1 MKSEFDILFDGDES
15 LFKKSLF
22 LSRIYGEY
30 GCGSSTSWV
39 LSNCYAIV
47 YSVDTSVKWV
57 KDISLK
63 NIQYKSKLNL
73 KHIDLGDV
81 GKWGRPINYSK
92 RHKFINY
99 TNWIWEQRK
108 KPDTVLI
115 DGRFR
120 VCCFLTSLM
129 LADEGTKIIFDD
141 YINRPS
147 YHIIE
152 NYVKREETF
161 GRQCLFLVPKKDK
174 LDIEKLEID
183 IKNFRYVMD

>member
-15 LFKKSLF
+15 LFKKFLF
-22 LSRIYGEY
+22 LSKIYGEY
-30 GCGSSTSWV
+30 GCGSSTNWV

-47 YSVDTSVKWV
+47 YSVDTSIKWV
-57 KDISLK
+57 EDISLK
-63 NIQYKSKLNL
+63 NIKYKNKLNL

-81 GKWGRPINYSK
+81 GEWGRPINYSK
-92 RHKFINY
+92 RDKFINY

-152 NYVKREETF
+152 NYVKREEIF

-174 LDIEKLEID
+174 LDIEKLKID

>member
-15 LFKKSLF
+15 LFKKFLF
-22 LSRIYGEY
+22 LSKIYGEY
-30 GCGSSTSWV
+30 GCGSSTTQV
-39 LSNCYAIV
+39 LSNCFAIV
-47 YSVDTSVKWV
+47 YSVDTSIKWV
-57 KDISLK
+57 EDISLK
-63 NIQYKSKLNL
+63 NIKYKNKLNL
-73 KHIDLGDV
+73 KHVDLGDV
-81 GKWGRPINYSK
+81 GEWGRPINYSK
-92 RHKFINY
+92 RDKFINY

-152 NYVKREETF
+152 NYVKREEIF

-174 LDIEKLEID
+174 LDIEKLKID